1 MRKTLSLAFAAS
13 FLVAV
18 SGTSVL
24 ACSADEA
31 SAKFQKRTEQLS
43 TPGAVSDDKVAEAW
57 GMMNEAGTAL
67 ANGEYDKA
75 CKIYDKVATD
85 FGLQQ

>member
-1 MRKTLSLAFAAS
+1 MRKGLSTAFAAA
-13 FLVAV
+13 LVVAM

-24 ACSADEA
+24 ACTADEA

-43 TPGAVSDDKVAEAW
+43 TPGAVPDDRVADAW
-57 GMMNEAGTAL
+57 GMMNDAGTAL

-75 CKIYDKVATD
+75 CEIYDKVAAD
-85 FGLQQ
+85 FGLQK

>member
-1 MRKTLSLAFAAS
+1 MHKVLSSAFAAS
-13 FLVAV
+13 LLVAV
-18 SGTSVL
+18 ASTSVL

-31 SAKFQKRTEQLS
+31 SEKFQKRTEQLS

-75 CKIYDKVATD
+75 CQIYDKVAAD
-85 FGLQQ
+85 FGLQN